1 MHGTVLA
8 PLKCTASMSHLGA
21 NAHKR
26 GEPILIY
33 KDTVKVPGMGMIDD
47 LATVTK
53 CDIETV
59 KSNSVTNSFIESKR
73 L

>member
-1 MHGTVLA
+1 M
-8 PLKCTASMSHLGA
+8 
-21 NAHKR
+21 
-26 GEPILIY
+26 Y

-53 CDIETV
+53 CGIDTI

-73 L
+73 LELGYEKSHKRG